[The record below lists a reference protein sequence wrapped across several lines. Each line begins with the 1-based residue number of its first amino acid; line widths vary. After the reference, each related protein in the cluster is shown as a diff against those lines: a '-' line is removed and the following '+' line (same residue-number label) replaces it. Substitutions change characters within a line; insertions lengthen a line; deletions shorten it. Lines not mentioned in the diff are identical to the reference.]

1 MIVDF
6 QRGIPLKVCLHFHVL
21 IRHGKGRLG
30 GVVLV
35 RGQEVVCFLTAYHHR
50 PADEVLSLRCSG
62 GHGHGCIPQHVH
74 SAAARYG
81 RIAVF
86 NVRSHM
92 IADFQRGNPLEV
104 CRHIY
109 ISIRHGKGHLGE
121 VVLVRGRQEGVCFLF
136 LIAYLHRPAGKA
148 LSLRHSGGHG
158 HGGIRIH
165 KVRRGHYI
173 LTDLCFG
180 VHGIYGVLR
189 DQITVFLAS
198 IVFLIANA
206 IVLVLADE
214 VQVVLII
221 RTVRFRCDLTAMAW
235 VFRQDGQ
242 LCIVFFCNVDLPV
255 LAQIN
260 ICFISGD
267 RASLYC
273 MLQVLFFCE
282 RARPFLQLNTIF
294 TCDCT
299 TDIFNRICICIRIA
313 DCCHHFTDLI
323 NIQFILIAN
332 CRRLASSI
340 GNFKSAAIDTHLS
353 TVVNC
358 TTSFCSC
365 ECTSIDIE
373 CTSTITPHI
382 IDCAFICTISSAIDR

>member
-1 MIVDF
+1 M
-6 QRGIPLKVCLHFHVL
+6 
-21 IRHGKGRLG
+21 
-30 GVVLV
+30 
-35 RGQEVVCFLTAYHHR
+35 
-50 PADEVLSLRCSG
+50 
-62 GHGHGCIPQHVH
+62 
-74 SAAARYG
+74 
-81 RIAVF
+81 
-86 NVRSHM
+86 
-92 IADFQRGNPLEV
+92 
-104 CRHIY
+104 
-109 ISIRHGKGHLGE
+109 
-121 VVLVRGRQEGVCFLF
+121 
-136 LIAYLHRPAGKA
+136 
-148 LSLRHSGGHG
+148 
-158 HGGIRIH
+158 
-165 KVRRGHYI
+165 
-173 LTDLCFG
+173 
-180 VHGIYGVLR
+180 LR

-299 TDIFNRICICIRIA
+299 TGNFHRCHAIKNSIALWCCNTAALQKQHTDIFNRICICIRIA